1 MSKNAYLYSTIK
13 GTNFCV
19 SSYKSFVMLWNNFG
33 RFGATGIS
41 SEIVMLFG
49 KLAIMMFST
58 LAAYYSVEYTADFQD
73 IESENYISSMGQF
86 VITLVVLFM
95 SYIVAEIFFDVYDIA
110 TDSIMLCYCFD
121 AEDGNGQAFKAR
133 MGDDLEF
140 EKTKEEDEHK
150 DDGKRCC
157 GCKCCFGGGAN

>member
-1 MSKNAYLYSTIK
+1 
-13 GTNFCV
+13 
-19 SSYKSFVMLWNNFG
+19 
-33 RFGATGIS
+33 
-41 SEIVMLFG
+41 
-49 KLAIMMFST
+49 MMFST

-121 AEDGNGQAFKAR
+121 AEDGNGQAFKTR
-133 MGDDLEF
+133 MGDDLKF

-150 DDGKRCC
+150 GDGYRCC
-157 GCKCCFGGGAN
+157 GCKCCCGGGAN

>member
-1 MSKNAYLYSTIK
+1 
-13 GTNFCV
+13 
-19 SSYKSFVMLWNNFG
+19 MLWNNFG

-49 KLAIMMFST
+49 KLSIMMFAT
-58 LAAYYSVEYTADFQD
+58 LAAYYSVEYTAEFQD
-73 IESENYISSMGQF
+73 ITSENYISSMGQF
-86 VITLVVLFM
+86 VITIVVLFM

-121 AEDGNGQAFKAR
+121 AEDGNGQAFKTR
-133 MGDDLEF
+133 MGDDLKF

-150 DDGKRCC
+150 GDGYKCC
-157 GCKCCFGGGAN
+157 GLKCCCGGGAN